1 MKHLDKNSIISIIIA
16 GMSLATAWAI
26 RGQFGHEQG
35 AAWAGGIGCLSILLL
50 AKKENWYNKAI
61 KAAFAGAVGWG
72 FGGMMSYG
80 ILVGYG
86 RGVDFINVYYGLASL
101 VVVGGLYGLIGG
113 GLFGLVLADH
123 PEKKIKWHQVVTE
136 MTVGG
141 IVFYYLIVEQL
152 GFEMTPPRSEA
163 WGICAGSGIAML
175 YNMARTKQYSAMRVA
190 IYAGLGG
197 GFGFAFGNFLQ
208 VLGNVAEIPFNMWN
222 VMEYS
227 LGFFGGAGMAYATF
241 TSKWPEE
248 KPTTQFTTSNLS
260 IPIIG
265 LLILIPFFVWQQSFI
280 MKDFSD
286 TLGAFVSQPQTWMMV
301 VQIITLLVFLS
312 LGIYWTKL
320 FSKKKGLGN
329 QQFSYKEISMVF
341 ISLFGTYILFT
352 ILLTGSF
359 LSFYR
364 IEQFLYIVNF
374 IIILVLIP
382 KYKPTFSE
390 RPALSKTWRKAL
402 LLIFI
407 ILAILALILIN
418 SHGEMSHM
426 QKRFDWV

>member
-1 MKHLDKNSIISIIIA
+1 MKHLDKNTIISIIIA
-16 GMSLATAWAI
+16 GMALATAWAI

-50 AKKENWYNKAI
+50 AKKENWYDKAI

-86 RGVDFINVYYGLASL
+86 RGEDFINVYYGLASL
-101 VVVGGLYGLIGG
+101 LVVGGLYGLIGG

-123 PEKKIKWHQVVTE
+123 PEKKIKWHQVVME

-141 IVFYYLIVEQL
+141 ILFYYLIVEQL

-163 WGICAGSGIAML
+163 WGICAGTGIAML
-175 YNMARTKQYSAMRVA
+175 YYMARNKQYSAMRVA
-190 IYAGLGG
+190 IYSSLGA

-208 VLGNVAEIPFNMWN
+208 ALGNAAEIPFNMWN

-227 LGFFGGAGMAYATF
+227 LGFFGGAGMAYGTF

-248 KPTTQFTTSNLS
+248 KATSQFTTSNLT
-260 IPIIG
+260 IPLIG
-265 LLILIPFFVWQQSFI
+265 LLLLVPFFVWQQSFI

-286 TLGAFVSQPQTWMMV
+286 TLGAFVSQPQTWMTA
-301 VQIITLLVFLS
+301 VQLIALFTFLS
-312 LGIYWTKL
+312 LAIYWIKL
-320 FSKKKGLGN
+320 LSGKKGLQN
-329 QQFSYKEISMVF
+329 QQISCKEISMVF
-341 ISLFGTYILFT
+341 KSYFGTYILFT
-352 ILLTGSF
+352 ILITGSF

-364 IEQFLYIVNF
+364 VEQFLYIVNF
-374 IIILVLIP
+374 IIILILIP
-382 KYKPTFSE
+382 KYKPSILD
-390 RPALSKTWRKAL
+390 RPAKSKTWRNAL
-402 LLIFI
+402 LLILVF
-407 ILAILALILIN
+407 LAILTLILIN
-418 SHGEMSHM
+418 SHGELSNM

>member
-1 MKHLDKNSIISIIIA
+1 MKHLDKNSIISIILA
-16 GMSLATAWAI
+16 GMALATAWAI

-101 VVVGGLYGLIGG
+101 LVVGGLYGLIGG

-175 YNMARTKQYSAMRVA
+175 YYMARTKQYSAMRVA

-227 LGFFGGAGMAYATF
+227 LGFFGGAGMAYGTF

-286 TLGAFVSQPQTWMMV
+286 TLGAFVSQPQTWRMV

-320 FSKKKGLGN
+320 FSKKKGLAN